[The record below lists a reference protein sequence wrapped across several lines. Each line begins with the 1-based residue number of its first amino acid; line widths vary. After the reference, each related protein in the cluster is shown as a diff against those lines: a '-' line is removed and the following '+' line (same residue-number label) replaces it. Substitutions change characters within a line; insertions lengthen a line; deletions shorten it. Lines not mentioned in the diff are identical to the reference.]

1 MISLTDICK
10 TELAGCS
17 GAGNGCVSGS
27 DKLDWHAY
35 MPVYEERLEPYR
47 DTAQHVLE
55 VGVQGGGS
63 IILWQKYFTT
73 AKIVGVELSGSEA
86 MTKKSTQLLDANKSN
101 IHWETDGYKP
111 ETVEMLRN
119 MYGSFD
125 IVIDDGPHTTESQ
138 IYFASNYS
146 NLVKTGGLLI
156 VEDIA
161 GLENAQKIFEAL
173 PDYMDGEIVNLL
185 HVTNRFDDIMVIAKR
200 KA

>member
-10 TELAGCS
+10 NELAGCS
-17 GAGNGCVSGS
+17 AAGNGCVSGS

-47 DTAQHVLE
+47 KDAERVLE

-63 IILWQKYFTT
+63 IVMWQKYFTN
-73 AKIVGVELSGSEA
+73 AKIVGVELLGSGALTE
-86 MTKKSTQLLDANKSN
+86 KSTQLLDADKSN
-101 IHWETDGYKP
+101 VHWNTDGYTQ
-111 ETVEMLRN
+111 ETVDMLKTTYN
-119 MYGSFD
+119 SFD
-125 IVIDDGPHTTESQ
+125 IVIDDGPHTIESQ
-138 IYFASNYS
+138 VYFASNYS
-146 NLVKTGGLLI
+146 NLVKTGGLLV
-156 VEDIA
+156 VEDIN

-185 HVTNRFDDIMVIAKR
+185 HVTNRFDDIMIIAKR

>member
-17 GAGNGCVSGS
+17 RASESGS

-35 MPVYEERLEPYR
+35 MPVYEKRLEPYR
-47 DTAQHVLE
+47 NNAEHVLE

-63 IILWQKYFTT
+63 IIMWQKYFTT

-86 MTKKSTQLLDANKSN
+86 MTARSRQLLDANRSN
-101 IHWETDGYKP
+101 IHWKTDGYKP
-111 ETVEMLRN
+111 ETIEMLRTR
-119 MYGSFD
+119 YGSFD
-125 IVIDDGPHTTESQ
+125 IVIDDGPHTLDSQ
-138 IYFASNYS
+138 IYFASKYS
-146 NLVKTGGLLI
+146 ELVKPNGLLV

-161 GLENAQKIFEAL
+161 GLENAQRIFEAL

-185 HVTNRFDDIMVIAKR
+185 HVKNRYDDIMIIAKR
-200 KA
+200 NS